1 MSVHLCL
8 TRAASTVR
16 SVQGRDYAGTWTQGD
31 TVGCGI
37 IYSVKRPGTGS
48 IFFTKNGEYLGECRS
63 GGALVRAGL
72 GGGSLDGRV
81 LA

>member
-1 MSVHLCL
+1 MSARLCL
-8 TRAASTVR
+8 TLAAITTR
-16 SVQGRDYAGTWTQGD
+16 WVQGRDYAGTWTQGD

-63 GGALVRAGL
+63 GGTWVRLAWDR
-72 GGGSLDGRV
+72 GSLDALV